1 MNEKKYMKTKIHHF
15 NLVEVIIAMGIIVV
29 CITTIMGLF
38 SVGISISKETVMKTY
53 SNTVVEQVVGACIT
67 HPDIKDD
74 IPDYSGNSANPEAP
88 TVLIDNT
95 AYFYKGNHTNVGP
108 DSDFNGTLFKPASGG
123 SSPSETDIKNAEDA
137 LSTLLDTRTSN
148 PNVKIYHNTSTPG
161 LYKIEFL
168 SSISGSEI
176 VDFSVIARAWY
187 TIREDGSDSFVTSYN
202 NDVIDLERALRVEIS
217 WPPHEPYMNRLLQ
230 GQVLYFD
237 KEM

>member
-1 MNEKKYMKTKIHHF
+1 MKTKIHHF

-74 IPDYSGNSANPEAP
+74 IPDYSGGTAAP
-88 TVLIDNT
+88 TSFEYNT
-95 AYFYKGNHTNVGP
+95 AHYYKGYEDTTNVKP
-108 DSDFNGTLFKPASGG
+108 DTDFSGTLFKPDADGNGPQWDSG
-123 SSPSETDIKNAEDA
+123 SPSIKDTEDA
-137 LSTLLDTRTSN
+137 LTTLLDTRTSN
-148 PNVKIYHNTSTPG
+148 PNVKIYHNSSTPG

-202 NDVIDLERALRVEIS
+202 NEVIDLERALRVEIS

-237 KEM
+237 KEL